1 MRNFLH
7 TAPPLIIL
15 TQQGQKNGEGLWK
28 VMCYHEKYL
37 PDHDRMDIVE
47 IGVPK
52 QILRGCSKIAII
64 ALVFALGRKS
74 FQEG

>member
-1 MRNFLH
+1 
-7 TAPPLIIL
+7 
-15 TQQGQKNGEGLWK
+15 
-28 VMCYHEKYL
+28 MCFHEKYL

-52 QILRGCSKIAII
+52 QILRGDPKIAII